1 MSKESFKVFTMMPWV
16 ISEGKIVQ
24 YLLSVYMSNS
34 RQVFRISFVSE
45 NMRSWDLF
53 QSCIYFLITIVTD

>member
-1 MSKESFKVFTMMPWV
+1 MMPWV

-24 YLLSVYMSNS
+24 YLLSVYTSNS